1 MLFRGFIETS
11 YSKLTRLFGNK
22 TIKDGK
28 ISWTVVIKDKEFVIY
43 DFIPFELS
51 QFVHQWRVD
60 SEFKDLSDLEE
71 YIKQN

>member
-1 MLFRGFIETS
+1 MFRGFIKTS
-11 YSKLTRLFGNK
+11 YSKLTRLFGDK

-28 ISWTVVIKDKEFVIY
+28 ISWIVIIKDKEYVIY

-51 QFVHQWRVD
+51 QFTHKWRVD

-71 YIKQN
+71 YIENN